1 MTDPL
6 IDGADAPALEA
17 AHERY
22 VAMLCAFNRLRCR
35 REAKDSPDYG
45 IRFVEARRHAK
56 EAYAEWVMLAQ
67 LGPDA
72 RAVT

>member
-1 MTDPL
+1 MADPL
-6 IDGADAPALEA
+6 IADTDAPALEI

-22 VAMLCAFNRLRCR
+22 VSMLCAFNRLRCR

-45 IRFVEARRHAK
+45 TRLVEARRHAK

-67 LGPDA
+67 LDPDA
-72 RAVT
+72 RALT